1 MRVLHLINKKSD
13 QGPGLRNLRRFEDE
27 KDVYLSGYWDIPLSD
42 AQTLIGGML
51 FLHEAKAK
59 LSRFGGKVLSVE
71 QVRIEELA
79 HKDRIEFK
87 ILSLPEG
94 KGEKWR
100 GADHSMA
107 SYGRILDIG
116 DQPGWTARLR

>member
-1 MRVLHLINKKSD
+1 MRVLHLINKQSD
-13 QGPGLRNLRRFEDE
+13 HGPGLRNLRRLDHE
-27 KDVYLSGYWDIPLSD
+27 KDAYLSGYWDIPLSE
-42 AQTLIGGML
+42 AETLVGGMV

-59 LSRFGGKVLSVE
+59 PSRFGGKVLSVE

-79 HKDRIEFK
+79 HKDRIVFK

-94 KGEKWR
+94 RGARWR

-107 SYGRILDIG
+107 SYGRIIDVG
-116 DQPGWTARLR
+116 DPP